1 MGEQTK
7 RIGIARM
14 LLAGSM
20 LLALAALAGILVL
33 DFSLQE
39 QGGRRAAA
47 ASPPP
52 SPPEAQAA
60 QGVVRA
66 LMFWKPGC
74 HHCEMTIQ
82 TVLPPIQQAYGA
94 ALDLRMFRVES
105 AEDIEAFF
113 RVAESLGI
121 QPEAAGVPL
130 LVIGDQVLIGTD
142 NISTRL
148 PGLIEM
154 HLAAGGVD
162 LPDTPSLSALLA
174 ERGELPTF
182 PDLGSIPQEPLST
195 PLATQ
200 VGSGGT
206 AGSRP
211 EGFALAGGI
220 LAGMS
225 LALLYALAAAFSTR
239 VPVPPSS
246 WTERL
251 LPPASLAGLGVAA
264 YLAYVET
271 RLVQAYCGPLG
282 DCNAVQSSPYARLF
296 GSLPVGVLGMAG
308 YLLVLGTWLVLRRA
322 GPRRVPLAGALLLDL
337 AFFAVLFSFYLTGLE
352 MFVIRAVCLWC
363 LSSAILSTLIL
374 VLSLS
379 PLRTCMQTLEG
390 LPGGA
395 FDP

>member
-14 LLAGSM
+14 LLAGSL
-20 LLALAALAGILVL
+20 LLALAAMAGILVL
-33 DFSLQE
+33 DFSLHK
-39 QGGRRAAA
+39 QGGLPAAA
-47 ASPPP
+47 ASPLP

-60 QGVVRA
+60 QGVVHA

-74 HHCEMTIQ
+74 QHCEMTIQ

-121 QPEAAGVPL
+121 QPEAAGVPF

-142 NISTRL
+142 NISARL

-162 LPDTPSLSALLA
+162 LPDTPPLSTMLA

-182 PDLGSIPQEPLST
+182 PDLGSIPQEPLS
-195 PLATQ
+195 PQLATQ

-225 LALLYALAAAFSTR
+225 LALLYALAAVFSTR

-251 LPPASLAGLGVAA
+251 LPLAGLAGLGVAA

-296 GSLPVGVLGMAG
+296 GILPVGALGDGRLPAG
-308 YLLVLGTWLVLRRA
+308 ARDLAGPAPGWTAAGAPGRRA
-322 GPRRVPLAGALLLDL
+322 APRPGVHCRAL
-337 AFFAVLFSFYLTGLE
+337 FALPDRPGD
-352 MFVIRAVCLWC
+352 IRH
-363 LSSAILSTLIL
+363 
-374 VLSLS
+374 
-379 PLRTCMQTLEG
+379 PGG
-390 LPGGA
+390 LPVVPELGCSQHP
-395 FDP
+395 DPGPQPVPAAGMHEDPGRPASRGI